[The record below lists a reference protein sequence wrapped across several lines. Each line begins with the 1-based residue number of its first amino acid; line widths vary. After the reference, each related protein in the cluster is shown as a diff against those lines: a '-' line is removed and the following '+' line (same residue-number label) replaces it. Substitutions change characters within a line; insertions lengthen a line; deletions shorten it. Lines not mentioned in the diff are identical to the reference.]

1 MSILNAQRLALDS
14 HRQRWWHGPIYLIIQ
29 AEGVPEVV
37 EAAHERAWAEFQ
49 TLLTTLVPELPVLRR
64 AVQSGADHPC
74 RGAVARL
81 MWQACEPLAGPDE
94 SGFIT
99 PMAAVAGSVAQHL
112 LRHYELPGV
121 TRASI
126 NNGGDIALHL
136 SEGQRW
142 RLGVVSDIRRI
153 SASLGDPVEVRAD
166 AHFEV
171 TWASPVRG
179 VATSGWA
186 GRSFSLGIAD
196 SVTVLAATAS
206 QADAAASLIANH
218 VNIDHPDIV
227 RVPACEIQDD
237 TDLGDRRVTRHVP
250 ELPLGQIMTA
260 LQRGLA
266 YAQDLQRRGLIHAAW
281 LVCQQQ
287 SVACGHEVCLSP
299 AQIGVTSP

>member
-1 MSILNAQRLALDS
+1 MRVNPQRLNLDAN
-14 HRQRWWHGPIYLIIQ
+14 RQRWWHGPIDLIIQ
-29 AEGVPEVV
+29 AEGEPEVID
-37 EAAHERAWAEFQ
+37 AAHERAWTEFQ
-49 TLLTTLVPELPVLRR
+49 TLLATLVTELPILRQ
-64 AVQSGADHPC
+64 AVQAGADNPF

-81 MWQACEPLAGPDE
+81 MWQACHPLAGAGE

-99 PMAAVAGSVAQHL
+99 PMAAVAGSVAQHV

-136 SEGQRW
+136 SPGQQW
-142 RLGVVSDIRRI
+142 RLGVVSDIRR
-153 SASLGDPVEVRAD
+153 VRRAD
-166 AHFEV
+166 GAQPVMLPDAQFIIDS
-171 TWASPVRG
+171 ADPVRG

-206 QADAAASLIANH
+206 QADAAASLIANQ
-218 VNIDHPDIV
+218 VNIEHPDID
-227 RVPACEIQDD
+227 RVPACDIRDD
-237 TDLGDRRVTRHVP
+237 TDLGTRRVTRHVP
-250 ELPLGQIMTA
+250 PLTLGQIMTA

-266 YAQDLQRRGLIHAAW
+266 YAQGLQRRGLIHAAW

-287 SVACGHEVCLSP
+287 SVSCGREARLSP